1 VVEPFGPEG
10 SPAQDG
16 LTAMGHAVE
25 GATPVVPRRDA
36 AVGVCA
42 GVDEAALQRIFR
54 IADRPR
60 EPDQQADRRAMFSP
74 SDCPLLYLEGGRCV
88 AMQATNAG
96 TDTG

>member
-1 VVEPFGPEG
+1 MVEPFGPEG

-54 IADRPR
+54 DRGSAKGAKP
-60 EPDQQADRRAMFSP
+60 AGG
-74 SDCPLLYLEGGRCV
+74 PLASKGS
-88 AMQATNAG
+88 M
-96 TDTG
+96 

>member
-1 VVEPFGPEG
+1 VEAGATAEITEPACTTSPAGWEGESGTGESSAIEAAGSEG

-42 GVDEAALQRIFR
+42 GVDEAA
-54 IADRPR
+54 
-60 EPDQQADRRAMFSP
+60 
-74 SDCPLLYLEGGRCV
+74 V
-88 AMQATNAG
+88 
-96 TDTG
+96 